1 MSQIKINSELPLTML
16 DRNVDLNEYD
26 FVLFHLY
33 KEYPAYREY
42 YKKLRETH
50 PDRTMILDNSAYEF
64 FVKGERLDLEEYV
77 ATIIDLCPDYYILPD
92 KLMDKKETLLM
103 TFGFMA
109 YHETN
114 LIRAFTNTGKKVP
127 KPLAVAQGNSAKDL
141 FDCLLKYHEEK
152 IRNIALPFHNSFF
165 KDEYSKAYADRMR
178 LEFGSLNEDRRY
190 MLGRHWFIASA
201 KMLLQTFEYVH
212 LLGSH
217 CPFEK
222 RLYEEAGFDFINS
235 IDTGYPVKCAIAG
248 YELFKEPEK
257 PNIIIDEFMTTPLT
271 DEQKALIDININ
283 KFKAL

>member
-1 MSQIKINSELPLTML
+1 ML
-16 DRNVDLNEYD
+16 SRNLELNEYD

-33 KEYPAYREY
+33 KEWPEYRAY
-42 YKKLRETH
+42 YKQLRETH
-50 PDRTMILDNSAYEF
+50 PERTMIFDNSAYEF
-64 FVKGERLDLEEYV
+64 FVKGEKLELEEYANAV
-77 ATIIDLCPDYYILPD
+77 IDLCPDYYILPD
-92 KLMDKKETLLM
+92 KLMDKTETLMM
-103 TFGFMA
+103 TYGFLS

-114 LIRAFTNTGKKVP
+114 IIRAFANTGKITP

-141 FDCLLKYHEEK
+141 FDCLLKYHDEK
-152 IRNIALPFHNSFF
+152 IRNVALPFHNSFF
-165 KDEYSKAYADRMR
+165 KDEYNEAYANRIR
-178 LEFGSLNEDRRY
+178 LEFGSLNDDRKY

-248 YELFKEPEK
+248 YEMFKEPEK
-257 PNIIIDEFMTTPLT
+257 PNIIIDDFMDKELT